1 MCGLLHTTTCGYEV
15 FSVQTKMKDVVILG
29 LACAVRLTI
38 KFCKDSNP

>member
-1 MCGLLHTTTCGYEV
+1 MAYFIQQHVGMKV

-38 KFCKDSNP
+38 KFCKGSNP